1 MSEPD
6 RPTPE
11 QMLARIKSEGDVDGP
26 DKAKRGRLKVFF
38 GYSAGVGKTYSMLL
52 DARSEHAAGTNV
64 VVGYVEPH
72 GRPETERLLEGLER
86 LPPLEVRYRGTTLS
100 EFDLDAALARKP
112 ELILIDELA
121 HTNAPSLRHVKRWQD
136 VEELLAAGINVNT
149 TCNVQHVESLN
160 DVVAQISGVIVRETV
175 PDEVFNRAQELT
187 LIDLPPED
195 LLERLE
201 QGKVYVPTQAA
212 RALENFFR
220 KENLVALRELAL
232 RRTAERVHADVQSAR
247 LGRAR
252 HDVWATRERLLVC
265 VGPSPTS
272 ARLVRAAKRLADSL
286 GAEWLAINVES
297 PQAGE
302 LSAKDRGRLLAHLRL
317 AERLGAETATV
328 SGEDLVAETIRYAH
342 ERNVTKIVVG
352 KSELARGWFRARQSP
367 ADRLIRVS
375 DDIDVYVIH
384 GTAEVVPQMNQP
396 EQPAAA
402 FRWWEWIATG
412 LVLAACTIV
421 CLVWDRVG
429 LTEANLVMTYLL
441 GVIFVA
447 FRYGRGP
454 SIVASLVAVGL
465 FDVVFTEPYYT
476 VVVDD
481 TQYFLTFAVML
492 VAGLS
497 IATLTARVKRQAE
510 FAQRNERRI
519 EALYRLGRK
528 LTGIVG
534 EDFIAAE
541 TERAVTEFLGGEA
554 AVFIPR
560 AGQLQPILDHRA
572 KFAAD
577 PAEVAV
583 AQWVFDHG
591 QTAGRGTD
599 TLPSAKALYVPL
611 QTPGGT
617 VGVLAVRH
625 SDADRLLLP
634 EFRQILENYSTQVAL
649 AIERDRL
656 TLESDNARLQA
667 EAERIRSTLLA
678 SISHDLRSPLAAIV
692 GASSGLLHGET
703 AMGEATRRELQ
714 VTIFEESDRLSRLV
728 ENILRMTQLSSPE
741 KPTIAKEWQPVEEL
755 VASALA
761 RLGRTLSGRPVEID
775 LSSEI
780 LLAQVDAALVE
791 QVLVNLL
798 DNACRY
804 TPADTLIEIR
814 GWQEGRRTL
823 LEIADHGLGLK
834 PGDENRIF
842 ERFQRGEDARS
853 DSRGTGLGLAICRA
867 IMDAHG
873 GRISARNREGGGAVF
888 RLEFLADGP
897 PPRDVETIEAAAE
910 QDSASDRHRTRQ

>member
-1 MSEPD
+1 MSDSD

-11 QMLARIKSEGDVDGP
+11 QMLARIKSSGDAVAPGQ
-26 DKAKRGRLKVFF
+26 KQRGRLKVFF
-38 GYSAGVGKTYSMLL
+38 GYSAGVGKTYAMLL
-52 DARSEHAAGTNV
+52 DARSEQAAGTDV

-72 GRPETERLLEGLER
+72 GRPETEKLLDGLER
-86 LPPLEVRYRGTTLS
+86 LPALEVRYRGTTLA
-100 EFDLDAALARKP
+100 EFDLDAALMRKP
-112 ELILIDELA
+112 ALLLVDELA
-121 HTNAPSLRHVKRWQD
+121 HTNVPSSRHVKRWQD

-160 DVVAQISGVIVRETV
+160 DIVAQISGIIVRESV
-175 PDEVFNRAQELT
+175 PDEVFNRADELT

-201 QGKVYVPTQAA
+201 KGKVYVPAQAA
-212 RALENFFR
+212 RALEHFFR

-232 RRTAERVHADVQSAR
+232 RRTAERVHADVQTAR
-247 LGRAR
+247 IGRAR

-265 VGPSPTS
+265 VSPSPTS

-286 GAEWLAINVES
+286 GAEWIAINIES
-297 PQAGE
+297 SQAPE
-302 LSAKDRGRLLAHLRL
+302 MSAKDRNRLLAHLRL

-352 KSELARGWFRARQSP
+352 KSDLARGWLRARQSP
-367 ADRLIRVS
+367 ADRLIRES
-375 DDIDVYVIH
+375 GSIDVYVIH
-384 GTAEVVPQMNQP
+384 GTAENAPRTAP
-396 EQPAAA
+396 SDQPAAP
-402 FRWWEWIATG
+402 FRWWEWTATG
-412 LVLAACTIV
+412 LVLTVCTLV

-441 GVIFVA
+441 GVILIA

-454 SIVASLVAVGL
+454 SIVASVVAVGL
-465 FDVVFTEPYYT
+465 FDVIFTEPYYT

-492 VAGLS
+492 VAGLT

-510 FAQRNERRI
+510 LSQRNEKRI

-541 TERAVTEFLGGEA
+541 TERAVSEFLGGEA
-554 AVFIPR
+554 VVFIPR
-560 AGQLQPILDHRA
+560 GGQLQPILDHRA
-572 KFAAD
+572 TFAAD
-577 PAEVAV
+577 PSEVAV

-599 TLPSAKALYVPL
+599 TLPSAQALYVPL
-611 QTPGGT
+611 QSPGGT

-625 SDADRLLLP
+625 EEIARLLLP

-656 TLESDNARLQA
+656 TLESDQARIQA

-678 SISHDLRSPLAAIV
+678 SISHDLRTPLAAIV
-692 GASSGLLHGET
+692 GASSSLLHSST
-703 AMGEATRRELQ
+703 SLSEATRHELLE
-714 VTIFEESDRLSRLV
+714 TIYEESDRLSRLV
-728 ENILRMTQLSSPE
+728 ENILRLTQLSSTETPV
-741 KPTIAKEWQPVEEL
+741 IHKEWQPLEEII
-755 VASALA
+755 ASALA
-761 RLGRTLSGRPVEID
+761 RLKRTLAGRSVEID
-775 LSSEI
+775 LSSEVV
-780 LLAQVDAALVE
+780 LAQVDAALVE
-791 QVLVNLL
+791 QVVVNLL

-804 TPADTLIEIR
+804 TPAGTAIELR
-814 GWQEGRRTL
+814 GFQQGRKTV
-823 LEIADHGLGLK
+823 LEIADHGPGLR

-842 ERFQRGEDARS
+842 ERFQRGEDARI

-873 GRISARNREGGGAVF
+873 GRVTARNRDAGGAVF
-888 RLEFLADGP
+888 RLEFLADSP
-897 PPRDVETIEAAAE
+897 PPRELMKIQTMRE
-910 QDSASDRHRTRQ
+910 